1 MVVCRQA
8 GDLAVAT
15 FGASVRFG
23 ARFGSVFG
31 SRSVRFVCGS
41 VGWRAGLVCLLAVLF
56 EIVGLSVGYGSLAV
70 LVRFISNCT
79 AAVSTVLE
87 GGDLFPVGC
96 LCCGVLVAVVVV
108 VVVVCCDDQ
117 HYLLP
122 STAITSL

>member
-1 MVVCRQA
+1 VSASWELGCCYLWCL
-8 GDLAVAT
+8 G
-15 FGASVRFG
+15 SVRFAFRVG
-23 ARFGSVFG
+23 SRFAFGSV
-31 SRSVRFVCGS
+31 RVR
-41 VGWRAGLVCLLAVLF
+41 VGWVACGLVCLLAVLF

-122 STAITSL
+122 STAIT